1 MVLLKFRYSTDN
13 KKWNITSYQYYLIG
27 AYWFLSR
34 RAGTIIDSDLNYD
47 KKMKKIIR
55 FLVHNPIKAYE
66 HFCKIWHVALTG
78 RILVSRSA
86 QSAAEFRSAYNGLQ
100 YNSLEPDI
108 CSGTAW
114 LIPKLSLSY
123 SIDSFF
129 LPVRLR
135 YLRSDLP
142 RKYWFVPFMG
152 NTRYLL

>member
-1 MVLLKFRYSTDN
+1 M
-13 KKWNITSYQYYLIG
+13 
-27 AYWFLSR
+27 
-34 RAGTIIDSDLNYD
+34 
-47 KKMKKIIR
+47 
-55 FLVHNPIKAYE
+55 
-66 HFCKIWHVALTG
+66 TG

-142 RKYWFVPFMG
+142 RKYCFVPFMG
-152 NTRYLL
+152 NSRYLL